1 VPKTNGWFK
10 PQFVSFG
17 TFTFATPGVYHLVL
31 GPSDPARWR
40 AVNVYQLQL
49 APK

>member
-17 TFTFATPGVYHLVL
+17 AFTFAKAGVYHLVL
-31 GPSDPARWR
+31 QPSDPAHWR